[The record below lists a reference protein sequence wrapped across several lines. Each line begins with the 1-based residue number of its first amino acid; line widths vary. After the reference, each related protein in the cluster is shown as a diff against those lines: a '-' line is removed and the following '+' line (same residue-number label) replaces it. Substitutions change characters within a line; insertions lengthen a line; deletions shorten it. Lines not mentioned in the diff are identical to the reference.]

1 MKIRGTDSTFFTIDW
16 AASVDCER
24 HFIYGYT
31 LREKPAAT

>member
-1 MKIRGTDSTFFTIDW
+1 MDDINEDRGTIDW